1 MPVLSRLVD
10 IYESRGFRVSSGLN
24 PVHFD
29 NYALAPSTW
38 LIKEGSSYTN
48 GLGIGLQEVYFLEC
62 LFADF
67 NPKNIFIIGNSL
79 GWSTVALSLINAKA
93 NVVAIDDGSDKNALE
108 GITFTNTIAA
118 EEGLSLKV
126 VQGRSPEDVGP
137 AIDNNFQE
145 PVDFVFIDGCHTNDH
160 IVIDFMAIQ
169 AKASPDCVYLF
180 HDVHQFKLDDGFN
193 RILTDSGLIGRILLS
208 TPSGVGIAFNP
219 NSTPAVAR
227 AIEAFDIDEEAL
239 AVIEKEAWQAR
250 HRHRTRYRRSL
261 IKRLNSL
268 RRLFGLEAKPLDK

>member
-24 PVHFD
+24 PVHFQ

-67 NPKNIFIIGNSL
+67 NPKNIFIVGNSL
-79 GWSTVALSLINAKA
+79 GWSTVALSLINSSAH
-93 NVVAIDDGSDKNALE
+93 VVAIDDGSDQNALE
-108 GITFTNTIAA
+108 GINFTNTIAA
-118 EEGLSLKV
+118 EEGLNLQV

-137 AIDNNFQE
+137 AIDHNFEDQ
-145 PVDFVFIDGCHTNDH
+145 VDFVFIDGCHTNDH
-160 IVIDFMAIQ
+160 IVIDFKAIQ

-180 HDVHQFKLDDGFN
+180 HDVHQFNLAPGFQ
-193 RILTDSGLIGRILLS
+193 RILSDSGLTGRILLS

-227 AIEAFDIDEEAL
+227 AIEAFDVDAETI
-239 AVIEKEAWQAR
+239 AVIQKEAWQAR
-250 HRHRTRYRRSL
+250 HRHLTRYRRSL

-268 RRLFGLEAKPLDK
+268 RRLFGRDSLPLT

>member
-24 PVHFD
+24 PVHIQ

-67 NPKNIFIIGNSL
+67 NPKNIFIVGNSL
-79 GWSTVALSLINAKA
+79 GWSTVALSLINSSAH
-93 NVVAIDDGSDKNALE
+93 VVAIDDGSDQNALE
-108 GITFTNTIAA
+108 GINFTNTIAA
-118 EEGLSLKV
+118 EEGLNLQV

-137 AIDNNFQE
+137 AIDHNFEDQ
-145 PVDFVFIDGCHTNDH
+145 VDFVFIDGCHTNDH
-160 IVIDFMAIQ
+160 IVIDFKAIQ
-169 AKASPDCVYLF
+169 EKASPDCVYLF
-180 HDVHQFKLDDGFN
+180 HDVHQFNLAPGFQ
-193 RILTDSGLIGRILLS
+193 RILSDSGLTGRILLS

-227 AIEAFDIDEEAL
+227 AIEAFDVDAETI
-239 AVIEKEAWQAR
+239 AVIQKEAWQAR
-250 HRHRTRYRRSL
+250 HRHLTRYRRSL

-268 RRLFGLEAKPLDK
+268 RRLFGRDSLPLT

>member
-1 MPVLSRLVD
+1 MPVLSKLVD

-62 LFADF
+62 LFENFA
-67 NPKNIFIIGNSL
+67 PKNIFIIGNSL
-79 GWSTVALSLINAKA
+79 GWSSVGLSLINPSA
-93 NVVAIDDGSDKNALE
+93 NIVAIDDGSDQNALE
-108 GITFTNTIAA
+108 GIQLTNTIAK
-118 EEGLSLKV
+118 EEGLGLKV

-137 AIDNNFQE
+137 AIDGNFDA
-145 PVDFVFIDGCHTNDH
+145 PVDFAFIDGCHTNDH
-160 IVIDFMAIQ
+160 IVIDFTAIQ

-180 HDVHQFKLDDGFN
+180 HDVHQFNLKQGFDK
-193 RILTDSGLIGRILLS
+193 ILADSGLTGRILMS

-219 NSTPAVAR
+219 NSTPVVAR
-227 AIEAFDIDEEAL
+227 AIEAFDIDDEAL
-239 AVIEKEAWQAR
+239 GVIEKESWQAR
-250 HRHRTRYRRSL
+250 HRHLTRYKRS
-261 IKRLNSL
+261 ITKRLNTI
-268 RRLFGLEAKPLDK
+268 RRLFGLELKPID

>member
-24 PVHFD
+24 PVHFQ

-67 NPKNIFIIGNSL
+67 NPKNIFIVGNSL
-79 GWSTVALSLINAKA
+79 GWSTVALSLINSSAH
-93 NVVAIDDGSDKNALE
+93 VVAIDDGSDQNALE
-108 GITFTNTIAA
+108 GINFTNTIAA
-118 EEGLSLKV
+118 EEGLNLQV

-137 AIDNNFQE
+137 AIDHNFEDQ
-145 PVDFVFIDGCHTNDH
+145 VDFVFIDGCHTNDH
-160 IVIDFMAIQ
+160 IVIDFKAIQ

-180 HDVHQFKLDDGFN
+180 HDVHQFNLAPGFQ
-193 RILTDSGLIGRILLS
+193 RILSDSGLTGRILLS

-227 AIEAFDIDEEAL
+227 AIEAFDVDVETI
-239 AVIEKEAWQAR
+239 AVIQKEAWQAR
-250 HRHRTRYRRSL
+250 HRHLTRYRRSL

-268 RRLFGLEAKPLDK
+268 RRLFGRDSLPLT